1 MAKKSGDIK
10 MLTIR
15 EVSEVTGAAVSSI
28 RVWLNDDQE
37 RAKRFPNARKEDTPV
52 GGYWLIPES
61 DVQNYEGQKRG
72 RPFKPDS
79 ELKHKRR
86 VSKAQGN

>member
-1 MAKKSGDIK
+1 
-10 MLTIR
+10 MLTVR
-15 EVSEVTGAAVSSI
+15 EVSEKIGAAVSSI
-28 RVWLNDDQE
+28 RVWLNDEEE
-37 RAKRFPNARKEDTPV
+37 RKRRFPNARKEDTPV

-61 DVQNYEGQKRG
+61 DIQNYEGRKRG

-86 VSKAQGN
+86 SPKDQGD